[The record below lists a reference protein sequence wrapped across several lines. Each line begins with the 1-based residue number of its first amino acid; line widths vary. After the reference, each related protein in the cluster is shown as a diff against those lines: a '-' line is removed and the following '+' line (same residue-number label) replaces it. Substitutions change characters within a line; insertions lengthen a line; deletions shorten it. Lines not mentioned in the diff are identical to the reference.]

1 MNTTKE
7 PIKSEMRSRAL
18 AALIVSL
25 AVYAVPIVS
34 AHWVGLLGPTLVSE
48 LGSERPAD
56 WIAADVAMA
65 VVAQIVLGGVAWLAL
80 RWGRLACAAVMIVAC
95 VPLVY
100 CVNVAYMVSIPSMF
114 LIEDDHTPDI
124 AALPVVCAVPH
135 VSLVPAP
142 SGITRTI
149 DARGAAL
156 VGTGDGQYGILR
168 VPQCVVEPVAIP
180 RLPIAPGIQQ
190 VTADGSV
197 LYLAYERGVPTQ
209 TFWLLRR
216 ETTEPVQIVPPAGV
230 SSSYPFPLLSN
241 DARWV
246 AWTMGAPGGPVSI
259 QLTPLDGGEPRV
271 IAHDLLQRATMSPVE
286 LDVVGGTLVVNR
298 NLDTFVALDLEGG
311 VSWGPLTPPGLA
323 VQPQTLR
330 YDEGQWLAW
339 DAYVEG
345 RPKRAAWSTRAGQG
359 SYTVPL
365 GRGITAAALSFG
377 GRFVAFSTTT
387 ELNIGSIAD
396 TVLVKRASD
405 GADVFR
411 RTLPPYARS
420 HVAFLGERHFAYT
433 DVAAATATTRV
444 IALPE

>member
-1 MNTTKE
+1 MRG
-7 PIKSEMRSRAL
+7 RSRAI
-18 AALIVSL
+18 AALILSL

-34 AHWVGLLGPTLVSE
+34 AHWAGLLGPTLVSE
-48 LGSERPAD
+48 LGSDRPSD

-65 VVAQIVLGGVAWLAL
+65 FVAQIVLGGVAWLAL
-80 RWGRLACAAVMIVAC
+80 RWGRLACAVVMVLAC

-100 CVNVAYMVSIPSMF
+100 AVNVAYMVGIPSMF
-114 LIEDDHTPDI
+114 LIEDDDTPDT
-124 AALPVVCAVPH
+124 AALPVACALPDVWLMP
-135 VSLVPAP
+135 VP

-149 DARGAAL
+149 DARGGAL
-156 VGTGDGQYGILR
+156 VGIGDGQYGIVQ

-180 RLPIAPGIQQ
+180 RLPIAPSIQQ
-190 VTADGSV
+190 VTSDGSV
-197 LYLAYERGVPTQ
+197 LYWAYERGVPGQ

-216 ETTEPVQIVPPAGV
+216 ETTEPIQIVPPAGV
-230 SSSYPFPLLSN
+230 SRSYPFPLLSN
-241 DARWV
+241 DSRWV

-259 QLTPLDGGEPRV
+259 QLTPLAGGESRV

-286 LDVVGGTLVVNR
+286 LDVVAGTLVINR
-298 NLDTFVALDLEGG
+298 NLDTFVALGLDGG

-345 RPKRAAWSTRAGQG
+345 RPKRAGWSTRAGQG

-365 GRGITAAALSFG
+365 GRGITAAALSG
-377 GRFVAFSTTT
+377 GGTFVAFSTTT

-411 RTLPPYARS
+411 KTLPAYARS
-420 HVAFLGERHFAYT
+420 HVAFLSERHFAYT
-433 DVAAATATTRV
+433 DYAGAMATTRV
-444 IALPE
+444 IVLPE

>member
-1 MNTTKE
+1 MRG
-7 PIKSEMRSRAL
+7 RSRAL
-18 AALIVSL
+18 AALILSL

-34 AHWVGLLGPTLVSE
+34 AHWAGLLGPTLVSE
-48 LGSERPAD
+48 LGSDRPSD

-80 RWGRLACAAVMIVAC
+80 RWGRLACAIVMILAC
-95 VPLVY
+95 VPMVY
-100 CVNVAYMVSIPSMF
+100 AVNVAYMVSIPSMF
-114 LIEDDHTPDI
+114 LIEDDDTPDI
-124 AALPVVCAVPH
+124 AGLPMVCALPNVW
-135 VSLVPAP
+135 LVPAP

-149 DARGAAL
+149 DARGVAL
-156 VGTGDGQYGILR
+156 VGIGDGQYGILR

-180 RLPIAPGIQQ
+180 RLPIAPSIQQ
-190 VTADGSV
+190 VTPDGSV
-197 LYLAYERGVPTQ
+197 LYSAYERGAPGQ

-216 ETTEPVQIVPPAGV
+216 EATEPVQIVPPAGV

-246 AWTMGAPGGPVSI
+246 AWTMGAPGGPVSM
-259 QLTPLDGGEPRV
+259 QLMPLDGGAPRV

-298 NLDTFVALDLEGG
+298 NLDTFVALGLDGS

-330 YDEGQWLAW
+330 YEEGQWLAW

-345 RPKRAAWSTRAGQG
+345 RPKRASWSTRAGQG
-359 SYTVPL
+359 SYTVPR
-365 GRGITAAALSFG
+365 GRGITAAALARSG
-377 GRFVAFSTTT
+377 KFVAFSTTT

-396 TVLVKRASD
+396 TVLIKRASD

-411 RTLPPYARS
+411 KTLPAYARS
-420 HVAFLGERHFAYT
+420 HVAFLGERQFAYT
-433 DVAAATATTRV
+433 DIAGATATTRV
-444 IALPE
+444 MVLPE